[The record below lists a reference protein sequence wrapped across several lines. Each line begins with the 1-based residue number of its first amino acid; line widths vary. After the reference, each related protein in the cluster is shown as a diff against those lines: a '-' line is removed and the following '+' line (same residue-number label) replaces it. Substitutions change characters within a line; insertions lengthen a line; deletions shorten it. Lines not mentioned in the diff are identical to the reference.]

1 MAAEADMRVPS
12 DHSAM
17 VYDEPGSVSLQRRI
31 VKTPMP
37 GHGQVLIRITHSG
50 ICHSD
55 HGVMTHA
62 WKWLARRIEPGQVGG
77 HEGVGSIVKLG
88 SGTEVSGL
96 RLGDRVGVKW
106 VSEACLS
113 CPPCLEGADG
123 CCVNI
128 KISGYYTPGTFQ
140 QYTLAPAYYVTPIP
154 DSVPSAVAAPLL
166 CGGLTALAAI
176 KKAKASPG
184 SWVLVAGAGGGVGH
198 LVCQIASRAF
208 SLRVIGIDRVMKK
221 AMIHDCGVE
230 EFLALEDY
238 SMGLQRQY
246 EVVQA
251 VRKLTDGLGVAAA
264 VVCTGEA
271 SAYSWGFECLRFN
284 GTLVV
289 VGVQEGDETPICSA
303 SPNAFLFH
311 QRRIVGSSVDNR
323 LDAIEVMKLAAR
335 GIVKP
340 HFTLR
345 SLEELGDI
353 FEEMER
359 GELLG
364 KVVVEV
370 L

>member
-1 MAAEADMRVPS
+1 
-12 DHSAM
+12 
-17 VYDEPGSVSLQRRI
+17 
-31 VKTPMP
+31 
-37 GHGQVLIRITHSG
+37 
-50 ICHSD
+50 
-55 HGVMTHA
+55 
-62 WKWLARRIEPGQVGG
+62 
-77 HEGVGSIVKLG
+77 
-88 SGTEVSGL
+88 
-96 RLGDRVGVKW
+96 
-106 VSEACLS
+106 
-113 CPPCLEGADG
+113 
-123 CCVNI
+123 
-128 KISGYYTPGTFQ
+128 
-140 QYTLAPAYYVTPIP
+140 
-154 DSVPSAVAAPLL
+154 
-166 CGGLTALAAI
+166 
-176 KKAKASPG
+176 
-184 SWVLVAGAGGGVGH
+184 
-198 LVCQIASRAF
+198 
-208 SLRVIGIDRVMKK
+208 
-221 AMIHDCGVE
+221 MIYDCGVE

-311 QRRIVGSSVDNR
+311 QRRIVGSSVGNR
-323 LDAIEVMKLAAR
+323 LDAIEVMQLAAR

-353 FEEMER
+353 FEEMEQ

-364 KVVVEV
+364 NVVVEV